1 VASYVCVIRGK
12 TGMSW
17 IVGSSDLVGSKQGK
31 YVFYG
36 VLTGCVDVSIR
47 YDMIDNTK
55 SDAQKTCPSLF
66 TSLILKNRSN
76 CVDRSFT
83 PDF

>member
-17 IVGSSDLVGSKQGK
+17 IVGFSDSVGSKQGK

-36 VLTGCVDVSIR
+36 
-47 YDMIDNTK
+47 
-55 SDAQKTCPSLF
+55 
-66 TSLILKNRSN
+66 TSNGLCRCKYKYKI
-76 CVDRSFT
+76 
-83 PDF
+83 

>member
-1 VASYVCVIRGK
+1 MYS
-12 TGMSW
+12 T
-17 IVGSSDLVGSKQGK
+17 
-31 YVFYG
+31 
-36 VLTGCVDVSIR
+36 VLLMGCVDVSISIR
-47 YDMIDNTK
+47 YDMIDNIK

-76 CVDRSFT
+76 CVDRSFA